1 MTIKW
6 PIILLLADR
15 LTAEETVVGRVFYL
29 SILDATVNDNMA
41 TTPRA
46 GIRMTQY
53 YEIRE
58 YPHMCS

>member
-1 MTIKW
+1 MTVKW

-46 GIRMTQY
+46 GIWMTQY
-53 YEIRE
+53 YEIHE